1 MSFPKLPQLVVQCT
15 GQQSWSNNTETEID
29 WDASA
34 DSGSYDLSLNSPTAN
49 DVTVN
54 TSGLYLITLD
64 FTFISMSVE
73 GYVSLHILIDD
84 VIKIQAQEAQTSLL
98 VSSSTRLSACFIGE
112 IDKASVIRTTGL
124 INKTGGGTSTWTP
137 ANSFLDI
144 RMLDKKV

>member
-34 DSGSYDLSLNSPTAN
+34 DSGSYDLTLNSPTAN

-54 TSGLYLITLD
+54 TSGLYIITVD
-64 FTFISMSVE
+64 FQFLAISVE
-73 GYVSLHILIDD
+73 GYVSLSINIDGTAE
-84 VIKIQAQEAQTSLL
+84 IQAQEAQATTLATI
-98 VSSSTRLSACFIGE
+98 STRLSACFIGE
-112 IDKASVIRTTGL
+112 IDKGSVITITGL

-137 ANSFLDI
+137 AFSFLDI
-144 RMLDKKV
+144 RMLDKQI